1 MINDFILFSLSTIML
16 TSTEQCSLIPTET
29 MPQILDARVENIST
43 PAATKVAVAMSG
55 GVDSSTTALLL
66 KQAGYD
72 VVGVTGWLVKSG
84 SRCCDTGMIDAF
96 RVCEQLGI
104 EHHSVD
110 LRELFKHEII
120 DQFPISY
127 AKGQTPLP
135 CSLCNTIIKWGALLN
150 YSRKHLQAQYM
161 ATGHYARVIQ
171 TQEGPRLARAK
182 DQTKDQSYVL
192 WGCTLD
198 QLAST
203 MLPLGDYTKEEIR
216 SIASEHGLVTAA
228 RPDSQDL
235 CFIPEG
241 QSTQSYLAQF
251 LPENPGPFIN
261 ILTGEALGEHKGT
274 HNFTVGQRKGI
285 GISSPEPLYVVK
297 IEPATRTVFVGPKQ
311 ALYCDELGAHCVNW
325 ICDTPPVK
333 PFKARAKIRY
343 NSPTVPAMIYPFADS
358 QVRVVFDEPQSA
370 VTSGQV
376 LGMYDS
382 SDVYLLGGGWI
393 D

>member
-1 MINDFILFSLSTIML
+1 MPTQSQLLDVNAGINRSAATLQNVGAT
-16 TSTEQCSLIPTET
+16 
-29 MPQILDARVENIST
+29 VE
-43 PAATKVAVAMSG
+43 PAATKTKVAVAMSG

-66 KQAGYD
+66 KLAGYD

-84 SRCCDTGMIDAF
+84 SRCCDTGMIDAY

-120 DQFPISY
+120 DQFHVSY
-127 AKGQTPLP
+127 SQGRTPLP

-150 YSRKHLQAQYM
+150 YSCKHLEAKFM
-161 ATGHYARVIQ
+161 ATGHYARVVQ
-171 TQEGPRLARAK
+171 TENGPRLARAK

-192 WGCTLD
+192 WGCTME
-198 QLAST
+198 QLRST
-203 MLPLGDYTKEEIR
+203 LLPLGEYTKEEIR
-216 SIASEHGLVTAA
+216 SIASAHSLVTAN

-241 QSTQSYLAQF
+241 QTTQSYLAQF
-251 LPENPGPFIN
+251 LPENPGPIVHTV
-261 ILTGEALGEHKGT
+261 TGEVLGQHAGT

-285 GISSPEPLYVVK
+285 GVSSAQPLYVVRVD
-297 IEPATRTVFVGPKQ
+297 PSTRCVFVGPKE
-311 ALYCDELGAHCVNW
+311 ALYSSELMAAGVNW
-325 ICDTPPVK
+325 ISDIAPCE
-333 PFKARAKIRY
+333 PFKGRAKIRY
-343 NSPTVPAMIYPFADS
+343 NSRAAPATIYPIADS
-358 QVRVVFDEPQSA
+358 RVRVVFDESQSA

-376 LGMYDS
+376 LGMYDY
-382 SDVYLLGGGWI
+382 SDTYLLGGGWI